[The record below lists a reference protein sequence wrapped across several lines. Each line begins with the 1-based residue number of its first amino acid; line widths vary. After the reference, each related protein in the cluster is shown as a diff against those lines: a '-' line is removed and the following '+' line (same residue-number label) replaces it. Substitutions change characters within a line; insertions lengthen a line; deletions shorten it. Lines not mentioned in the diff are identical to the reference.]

1 MFIDGLLVFIDGL
14 LEVWVDVSVALIVG
28 KSERCNVVDGDDS
41 SDDDDYNNDD
51 DYDDGDDDDDDDVR
65 NGIQDKLSVTIHQN
79 TIHG

>member
-1 MFIDGLLVFIDGL
+1 MFLAVERND
-14 LEVWVDVSVALIVG
+14 VDVSVALIVG
-28 KSERCNVVDGDDS
+28 KSEGCNVVDDDDS